1 MSIELMEVTK
11 SFGPHHVL
19 RGVNLKV
26 ERGTTT
32 VIIGGSGTGKSVTL
46 KHMVGIL
53 KPDTGRVL
61 VDGEDISAYDDRKLE
76 AVRRKFG
83 YLFQSA
89 ALINWLSVYENVA
102 LPLREL
108 TNLKN
113 DEIDRRVREKL
124 KILQVERAAQRFPPE
139 ISGGMK
145 KRVGLARALIWDPQY
160 LLFDEPTSGLDPI
173 VTATVDQMII
183 ETREKTGVTSV
194 VVTHDMAS
202 ARRIAD
208 VIVMLYKGQ
217 VVEQGPPEQF
227 MNSSSPLVQ
236 QFIRGDLNGP
246 ITDDMRAQQEKDM
259 RDERAKEAKA

>member
-1 MSIELMEVTK
+1 MSIELIGVKK
-11 SFGPHHVL
+11 SFGSNHVL
-19 RGVNLKV
+19 RGVDLRVDK
-26 ERGTTT
+26 GTTT

-53 KPDTGRVL
+53 KPDDGRVL

-108 TNLKN
+108 TDLPD

-124 KILQVERAAQRFPPE
+124 KLLQVERAAPRFPPE

-145 KRVGLARALIWDPQY
+145 KRVGLARALIWDPEY
-160 LLFDEPTSGLDPI
+160 LLFDEPTSGLDPVI
-173 VTATVDQMII
+173 TATVDQMII

-208 VIVMLYKGQ
+208 TIVMLYKGQ
-217 VVEQGPPEQF
+217 VVEQGPPERF
-227 MNSSSPLVQ
+227 MSSPSPLVQ
-236 QFIRGDLNGP
+236 QFIRGDLDGP
-246 ITDDMRAQQEKDM
+246 ITDDIRKQQEQEQ
-259 RDERAKEAKA
+259 RGP

>member
-1 MSIELMEVTK
+1 MIELHGVK
-11 SFGPHHVL
+11 KRFGDNEVL
-19 RGVNLKV
+19 RGLDLTV
-26 ERGTTT
+26 ETGKTL

-53 KPDTGRVL
+53 KPDEGRV
-61 VDGEDISAYDDRKLE
+61 VVNAEDITDFDTDQLAN
-76 AVRRKFG
+76 VRRKFG

-108 TNLKN
+108 TKMKD
-113 DEIDRRVREKL
+113 DEIDARVRAKL
-124 KILQVERAAQRFPPE
+124 KLLQVERAADRMPPE

-160 LLFDEPTSGLDPI
+160 LLFDEPTSGLDPVI
-173 VTATVDQMII
+173 TATVDQMII

-202 ARRIAD
+202 ATRIAD
-208 VIVMLYKGQ
+208 EIAMLYEGRVIEK
-217 VVEQGPPEQF
+217 GPPREF
-227 MNSSSPLVQ
+227 VRSPNPIVQ
-236 QFIRGDLNGP
+236 QFIKGELEGP
-246 ITDDMRAQQEKDM
+246 ITQKIRAQEEEGMK
-259 RDERAKEAKA
+259 R

>member
-1 MSIELMEVTK
+1 MAIELIGVKK
-11 SFGPHHVL
+11 SFGPHQVL
-19 RGVNLKV
+19 RGINLKV
-26 ERGTTT
+26 DSGTTT

-53 KPDTGRVL
+53 KPDEGSVV

-89 ALINWLSVYENVA
+89 ALINWLTVYENVA

-108 TNLKN
+108 TKMKN
-113 DEIDRRVREKL
+113 DEIDHRVRAKL
-124 KILQVERAAQRFPPE
+124 KLLQVERAAQRFPPE

-160 LLFDEPTSGLDPI
+160 LLFDEPTSGLDPVI
-173 VTATVDQMII
+173 TATVDQMII
-183 ETREKTGVTSV
+183 ETREQTGVTSV

-208 VIVMLYKGQ
+208 KIVMLYKGE
-217 VVEQGPPEQF
+217 VVEQAPPDEF
-227 MNSSSPLVQ
+227 MSSRSALVQ

-246 ITDDMRAQQEKDM
+246 ITDDIKAQQDLD
-259 RDERAKEAKA
+259 RGNKA